1 MAYTYHGT
9 SNLIALPNRTVQ
21 TYPSGLV
28 RVERSY
34 VCRKADA
41 GRNRSKFQVGDFLP
55 DDDGAPAID
64 GLYIFPAA
72 QEAVR
77 DDGFVEFK
85 VSAYGRTN
93 TTGNID
99 RQGQFEGL
107 DVFNFLYEN
116 YIFTKVLPTNVS
128 LSQIFEPPQIEP
140 VTELQKSARVLS
152 IIEYNGP
159 VRLRESAPG
168 FATSVSYVITA
179 NQKALV
185 VESLSEFSNNTVYS
199 LYRLDKGINYI
210 SHTTQNFGTFS
221 EYSIAYS
228 PNIPFI
234 LASAIRNFLPV

>member
-1 MAYTYHGT
+1 MAYEYHGT

-41 GRNRSKFQVGDFLP
+41 GQNRSKFQVGDLLP
-55 DDDGAPAID
+55 NDDGAPAID
-64 GLYIFPAA
+64 GIYIFPAA
-72 QEAVR
+72 QETVR
-77 DDGFVEFK
+77 DDGFVEFR

-93 TTGNID
+93 TTGNMD

-140 VTELQKSARVLS
+140 VTEFQKSARVLS

-159 VRLRESAPG
+159 VRLRESGPG

-185 VESLSEFSNNTVYS
+185 VEYLSEFSNDTVYF